1 MRVAPDLGRMV
12 SDVTKVGEI
21 LLNLLS
27 NAAKFTEGGVI
38 TLSVDREPADD
49 GERVVFKVDDKAK
62 YMEQSA
68 QSAAD

>member
-1 MRVAPDLGRMV
+1 MRITPDLGRMV
-12 SDVTKVGEI
+12 SDVTKVRQI

-49 GERVVFKVDDKAK
+49 GERVVFKVDDTAK

>member
-1 MRVAPDLGRMV
+1 MRITPDLGRMV
-12 SDVTKVGEI
+12 SDVTKVRQI

-38 TLSVDREPADD
+38 NLSVDREPADD
-49 GERVVFKVDDKAK
+49 GERVVFKVDDTAK

>member
-1 MRVAPDLGRMV
+1 MRITPDLGRMV
-12 SDVTKVGEI
+12 SDVTKVRQI
-21 LLNLLS
+21 LNLLS

-38 TLSVDREPADD
+38 NLSVDREPADD
-49 GERVVFKVDDKAK
+49 GERVVFKVDDTAK